1 MKKIKIILMIL
12 FVAVILVGGIYYLS
26 QKNNW
31 GCALDSQGITIYVK
45 ASDLNV
51 YQDEIKF
58 NNGGQILNDNGVL
71 NDRNVIT
78 ELRNKDITYA
88 EDSNDCYGKHI
99 YKIKINGELITV
111 NQKSFNEYLSGEK
124 FDKNLCGEGAMI
136 RQSGNSPLFVKYK
149 FCTI

>member
-1 MKKIKIILMIL
+1 MKKIKIIPIII
-12 FVAVILVGGIYYLS
+12 FVAIILVGGIYYLS

-31 GCALDSQGITIYVK
+31 GCALDSQGIKIYVK
-45 ASDLNV
+45 ALDLNV
-51 YQDEIKF
+51 YQDKIES
-58 NNGGQILNDNGVL
+58 NNGGQIL

-99 YKIKINGELITV
+99 YKIKINGELTAV

-124 FDKNLCGEGAMI
+124 FNKNLCSEGAMI
-136 RQSGNSPLFVKYK
+136 RQSGNSPLFVKYR